1 MSSFPEKKSSYEN
14 EREVNIRRNEELLRR
29 LGINMRE
36 NQPTF
41 QHIKQDFS
49 SNSES
54 ESDQDWNPN
63 EDTKVKLTEIKPI
76 LKQVPYA
83 PGLVDRVTKAYEME
97 EKEKRKVMKRKLDS
111 SSGDN
116 PNPKKT
122 VDKSRITKDFTF
134 GKAKVGKIN
143 NSKFKKN
150 EKDCF
155 EDLKYIEFCS
165 DDETAKTEKVSYE
178 EFLKKREDTL
188 LMEEGIALVSRYIWQ
203 QKLEENLEIQESKE
217 ITNEF
222 ETLSIERSRRH
233 LKPVDYTEEELTT
246 EDCYIYCE
254 ECDELHFGNCPVYG
268 ELEPLDETEMKT
280 NSLSTIPIP
289 KHLSLKVSPIPN
301 AGLGIF
307 AREIIPTRTRM
318 GPYAGTLVKGSVD
331 DFPNESEYL
340 WQIKRDAGRTVWYID
355 GADLNRANWLRFVN
369 CARNEDEQNLF
380 AFQFRG
386 RIYYRS
392 YKVINPG
399 EELLVYYGDSYAKQ
413 LGIEKLESN
422 DGNKEEKVFQEST
435 VRRTVYRTQKDKT
448 FKCQL
453 CSCSFQHESSL
464 TVHTRIHT
472 GVNLHIC
479 NVCKK
484 KFTRE
489 SMLTKHTRT
498 HTGEKPFECNTCKK
512 RFSQSGHLFLHT
524 RAHTGEKPYMCS
536 TCKRGFTTSGNLT
549 SHIRTHTGEKPFECI
564 TCKKRFAQSWHLTLH
579 IRTHTGEKPFECN
592 TCKKR
597 FAQSGQLFIHTRT
610 HTGEKPY
617 VCSTCKKGLPLLVT

>member
-1 MSSFPEKKSSYEN
+1 MSSYSEKKSSYEK
-14 EREVNIRRNEELLRR
+14 ERDANIRRNEELLRR

-36 NQPTF
+36 NRPTF
-41 QHIKQDFS
+41 QQKKQDFS
-49 SNSES
+49 SDSES

-63 EDTKVKLTEIKPI
+63 EDTKVKLTEMKPI

-83 PGLVDRVTKAYEME
+83 PGLVDRVTKEYEQE
-97 EKEKRKVMKRKLDS
+97 EKEKRKAKKRKLDT
-111 SSGDN
+111 SSGDK

-122 VDKSRITKDFTF
+122 IDKSRITKDFTF
-134 GKAKVGKIN
+134 GKAKERKIN
-143 NSKFKKN
+143 HSKVKKN

-155 EDLKYIEFCS
+155 EDLKYIEFSS
-165 DDETAKTEKVSYE
+165 DDETTTTKTEKVSYE
-178 EFLKKREDTL
+178 EYLKKREDAF
-188 LMEEGIALVSRYIWQ
+188 LMEEEIALVSRYIRQ
-203 QKLEENLEIQESKE
+203 QKLEENLEIQDSKE

-254 ECDELHFGNCPVYG
+254 ECDELHFGNCPIYG
-268 ELEPLDETEMKT
+268 ELEPLNETEMKT
-280 NSLSTIPIP
+280 DSMSTIPIP
-289 KHLSLKVSPIPN
+289 KHLSLKASPIPN

-307 AREIIPTRTRM
+307 AREVIPIRTRV

-369 CARNEDEQNLF
+369 CARNEDEQNLV

-392 YKVINPG
+392 YKAINPG

-413 LGIEKLESN
+413 LGIDKLEGN
-422 DGNKEEKVFQEST
+422 DGNKEEKVIQESP
-435 VRRTVYRTQKDKT
+435 VRRNVYRTQKDKQ

-453 CSCSFQHESSL
+453 CSCSYQHKRHL
-464 TVHTRIHT
+464 TSHTRLHT

-479 NVCKK
+479 NLCKK
-484 KFTRE
+484 MFTHE
-489 SMLTKHTRT
+489 SKLTRHTRI
-498 HTGEKPFECNTCKK
+498 HTGEKPF
-512 RFSQSGHLFLHT
+512 
-524 RAHTGEKPYMCS
+524 
-536 TCKRGFTTSGNLT
+536 
-549 SHIRTHTGEKPFECI
+549 
-564 TCKKRFAQSWHLTLH
+564 
-579 IRTHTGEKPFECN
+579 
-592 TCKKR
+592 
-597 FAQSGQLFIHTRT
+597 
-610 HTGEKPY
+610 
-617 VCSTCKKGLPLLVT
+617 VCSTCKKGFNTFGSLTVHIRLHTGEKPYKCRMCNKRFACSGNRDKHEITHKSNH